1 MKIGTHTIP
10 KYRLQGLIDD
20 TKKIYEQ
27 FNGKET
33 EPEYI
38 AHTIGHQPK
47 SGAFV
52 QKLADMRSYGL
63 IDRRGKIKVSELGKQ
78 ITYGTE
84 SEKTEALDKILR
96 NIPLWG
102 ILLDKYG
109 VNIKEETFWVDLAQI
124 TGVERLEAQTKANDI
139 RKAYLE
145 DVRYYKPVEKA
156 QEPELDQAKQPE
168 LVTGPIDRS
177 QNKMT
182 PSQDPK
188 VLSGSKAK
196 PEGIDEIN
204 LGDIR
209 IWIPKGDAKAV
220 SKAKK
225 LLDIYIE
232 DINEDPTIAS

>member
-1 MKIGTHTIP
+1 MRIGTHIIP
-10 KYRLQGLIDD
+10 KYRLQSLIDD

-27 FNGKET
+27 FNGRES

-38 AHTIGHQPK
+38 AHTLGHQPK
-47 SGAFV
+47 SGSFV

-63 IDRRGKIKVSELGKQ
+63 IDRRGKISVSELGKK

-102 ILLDKYG
+102 IFLDKFG

-124 TGVERLEAQTKANDI
+124 TGVERLEAQTKANEV

-156 QEPELDQAKQPE
+156 QELPEPKNPIPEPLDKSE
-168 LVTGPIDRS
+168 
-177 QNKMT
+177 NKMIDH
-182 PSQDPK
+182 PERVEASVEDK
-188 VLSGSKAK
+188 VR
-196 PEGIDEIN
+196 PESIEEIKF
-204 LGDIR
+204 GDIR
-209 IWIPKGDAKAV
+209 IWIPKQNAKAV
-220 SKAKK
+220 IMAKK
-225 LLDIYIE
+225 LLELYEEGITKDA
-232 DINEDPTIAS
+232 PTAS